1 MIGHTIS
8 HYKITEKLGEGG
20 MGVVYKADDTK
31 LDRPVALKFLAPHL
45 LRDDEA
51 RKRFEREAKAA
62 ARLDHPN
69 ICTVYEID
77 EADGRTFI
85 VMAFLEGRPLSAR
98 IKEGPLKLSEA
109 LSVAIQTADGLEA
122 AHEKGI
128 THRDI
133 KPDNLMLMKGSR
145 GLVKVMDFGLAHL
158 AGGSKFT
165 REGTTLGTMTYMSPE
180 QAAGTETDSR
190 TDIWSLG
197 VVLYEMVAGQPPFRG
212 DYDQVVV
219 YSLMNETP
227 EPLTAVRTGVPKEL
241 ERIVNKCLGKEPGER
256 YQRVDELL
264 VDLRGLQKE
273 QQAKAATRPAPVAAA
288 PPASQRTP
296 WLLAGAAAL
305 VALAVGAGAFLGL
318 FESEKPVAQ
327 EPMRAVPFTTYP
339 GEEIHP
345 DFSPDGEQVVFS
357 WDGEKQDNP
366 DIYVKRLESDT
377 PVRLTSHAA
386 SDISP
391 AWSPDGRW
399 IAFQRREDGQGSVLL
414 IPSIGGPERKLTDLD
429 SEADFISKMAWLPD
443 STGLIVS
450 DGRPRSIFV
459 VSIETGERRILVAAP
474 DVGYIRSAVV
484 LSPDGQTLAFTSGE
498 FSNRR
503 MQLLDLGADVEPIA
517 PPRMMGNAGLGRI
530 SPQAWSSDGSS
541 LIVGTVRSLTGE
553 LGRLSIADPDRIQ
566 PLAFAGPGS
575 YWAAVSARA
584 NRLVF
589 GRNHR
594 DWNLGVLRKSAA
606 EPELWEIGSFPSS
619 TRLESGPQFSPDG
632 KQLVFESN
640 RSGDL
645 GIWISH
651 ADGSGAKELWVVD
664 GVSSGMPR
672 WSPDGRRVAF
682 DTTAGGNFNIQVIS
696 SSGGSP
702 LPVTDDSTKEQIPSW
717 SVDGNWIYFSSN
729 RSGRPEIFR
738 ISATGGEPEQIT
750 EGGGV
755 IPFES
760 PDGRFVYFLER
771 GLGVGASSPL
781 WKVPSGGGERSVV
794 LERVWARNYALSRR
808 GVYFIEPSP
817 EPGGPFAFKF
827 LDSASGDIRILAKLP
842 AGVVPGHSLTV
853 SPDEQTIVYT
863 YTAASGTDLMLVENF
878 R

>member
-1 MIGHTIS
+1 M
-8 HYKITEKLGEGG
+8 
-20 MGVVYKADDTK
+20 
-31 LDRPVALKFLAPHL
+31 
-45 LRDDEA
+45 
-51 RKRFEREAKAA
+51 
-62 ARLDHPN
+62 
-69 ICTVYEID
+69 
-77 EADGRTFI
+77 
-85 VMAFLEGRPLSAR
+85 
-98 IKEGPLKLSEA
+98 
-109 LSVAIQTADGLEA
+109 
-122 AHEKGI
+122 
-128 THRDI
+128 
-133 KPDNLMLMKGSR
+133 
-145 GLVKVMDFGLAHL
+145 
-158 AGGSKFT
+158 
-165 REGTTLGTMTYMSPE
+165 
-180 QAAGTETDSR
+180 
-190 TDIWSLG
+190 WSLG
-197 VVLYEMVAGQPPFRG
+197 VVIYEMVTGRLPFEGERE
-212 DYDQVVV
+212 DAVA
-219 YSLMNETP
+219 YSIVHQEP
-227 EPLTAVRTGVPKEL
+227 EPITAQRVGVPTDL
-241 ERIVNKCLGKEPGER
+241 DRIVGKAMAKSPEER
-256 YQRVDELL
+256 YQHVDEML

-273 QQAKAATRPAPVAAA
+273 QQAEAATAARPAPA
-288 PPASQRTP
+288 PTRSSHRTP
-296 WLLAGAAAL
+296 WLLAGAAVL
-305 VALAVGAGAFLGL
+305 VTLAVTVGAFLGL

-327 EPMRAVPFTTYP
+327 EPLRAVPFTTYP
-339 GEEIHP
+339 GEEIDP

-357 WDGEKQDNP
+357 WDGENQDNP

-386 SDISP
+386 SDIIP

-399 IAFQRREDGQGSVLL
+399 IAFQRWEDGQGSVLL
-414 IPSIGGPERKLTDLD
+414 MPSIGGPERKLTDLD
-429 SEADFISKMAWLPD
+429 SEAEFGSKMAWLPD
-443 STGLIVS
+443 STGLIVP

-484 LSPDGQTLAFTSGE
+484 LSPDGQTLAFNGGE
-498 FSNRR
+498 SSNRR
-503 MQLLDLGADVEPIA
+503 IQLLDLGADFEPIA
-517 PPRMMGNAGLGRI
+517 APRMMGSAGLGRTL
-530 SPQAWSSDGSS
+530 PLAWSPDGSS
-541 LIVGTVRSLTGE
+541 LIVGTVRGMTGE

-575 YWAAVSARA
+575 EWAAVSARA

-589 GRNHR
+589 GRYHW

-606 EPELWEIGSFPSS
+606 ETELWEIGSFPSS

-632 KQLVFESN
+632 KQLVFESD
-640 RSGDL
+640 RSGNL

-651 ADGSGAKELWVVD
+651 ADGSGAKELWVVE
-664 GVSSGMPR
+664 GVASGMPR

-682 DTTAGGNFNIQVIS
+682 DTTAGGNFNIEVIS

-702 LPVTDDSTKEQIPSW
+702 LPVTDDPGKEQIPSW
-717 SVDGNWIYFSSN
+717 SADGNWVYFSSD

-771 GLGVGASSPL
+771 GLNFAGVAGSSPL
-781 WKVPSGGGERSVV
+781 WKVPTGGGEKSLV

-808 GVYFIEPSP
+808 GVYFIEPPP
-817 EPGGPFAFKF
+817 ERGGPFAFKF
-827 LDSASGDIRILAKLP
+827 LDSASGNIQTLAVLP
-842 AGVVPGHSLTV
+842 LGVNPGHSLTV